1 MGEPGPLPTP
11 AIDRLTARERQAL
24 RMVAEHR
31 QSKEIARQ
39 LGISAETVDKHIAN
53 ARRKLG
59 ASSRREAAR
68 LLLAGER
75 GRHLPVEPPYGSSG
89 ISPAAGPAH
98 ADPGSAQG
106 REAGLDRGGYPTGD
120 RPGGASAPGDRT
132 VRTADAGAGAGGGA
146 DAALQL
152 GSGGPPDGGPGRA
165 GAGDS

>member
-1 MGEPGPLPTP
+1 TCKATVEYGRPYNCNVNVPDMGEPGPLPTP

-89 ISPAAGPAH
+89 RSEERRVGK
-98 ADPGSAQG
+98 
-106 REAGLDRGGYPTGD
+106 EC
-120 RPGGASAPGDRT
+120 RPLRAP
-132 VRTADAGAGAGGGA
+132 
-146 DAALQL
+146 
-152 GSGGPPDGGPGRA
+152 
-165 GAGDS
+165 